1 MPRRYCGSCRSPLH
15 ADDGHSE
22 CVSCLGKS
30 HADAALAGS
39 DCSHCKIISLA
50 SLRSRIAF
58 FSESDPAPRALPFS
72 SSQGPVRKKQRGR
85 GSQRPVESELTSAQI
100 PSASLS
106 PHREVSPVLFS
117 QADQRPSASASDL
130 VSFGGS
136 DNELAD
142 DSMSL
147 AASDAEELSGS
158 VTDPAP
164 SRLPAPSAAKAGMD
178 AELFRVLSKAVEEL
192 GLEWSP
198 PEEPSRS
205 RLDEWLLPGRRQAP
219 QQRPLPFFPEVHDEL
234 TRSWRSPYSARLR
247 TSASSALTTIDGAEE
262 KGYERMPQLDES
274 VAAHPCSPTAI
285 GWKAKASHPSKPC
298 RTTSALAGRS
308 YASAGQAASALHS
321 MAVLQVYQAKLLS
334 AIDESEPDP
343 ATLRELRS
351 ATDLALRATKTT
363 AQAIGRSMAS
373 LVVLERHLWL
383 TLTEIKDADKVSF
396 LDAPISPSGLFGPAV
411 EVFAER
417 FTEAQKA
424 SQAMR
429 HFLPKRSSSAAAQ
442 SRPKTVPTQQPAKP
456 APAVSAPQPAKT
468 QQTWGR
474 SRSARRHPF
483 PKRQGPRPR
492 IALDPAP
499 PASSWSAGQE
509 EEWVESRHGRTAH
522 QTASLRK
529 PLFTPF
535 FSGCRGN
542 CVCCKYRART
552 SAHAT
557 IRCDSGKNKTQ
568 KFSKKRAVFLFR
580 PSRVPCLRAAG
591 HSSLS
596 NPLPC
601 GPRPGRPSLE
611 CQIGLWG

>member
-1 MPRRYCGSCRSPLH
+1 MPRRYCGSCRGDLH

-22 CVSCLGKS
+22 CVSCLGKA

-39 DCSHCKIISLA
+39 DCTHCESISLA
-50 SLRSRIAF
+50 SLRTRIAF

-85 GSQRPVESELTSAQI
+85 GSRLVESELTPAQI
-100 PSASLS
+100 PRASFS
-106 PHREVSPVLFS
+106 PHRELSPVLFI
-117 QADQRPSASASDL
+117 QPDQRPSASVSDL

-136 DNELAD
+136 DDELAD

-147 AASDAEELSGS
+147 VASDAEELWGS

-164 SRLPAPSAAKAGMD
+164 SGLPAPSAAKAGMD

-205 RLDEWLLPGRRQAP
+205 RLDEWFLPGRRQAP
-219 QQRPLPFFPEVHDEL
+219 QQRPSPFFPEVHDEL

-247 TSASSALTTIDGAEE
+247 TSASSALTTVDGAEE

-274 VAAHPCSPTAI
+274 VTAHLCPPTAI

-383 TLTEIKDADKVSF
+383 TLTEIKDADRVSF

-411 EVFAER
+411 KGFAER

-429 HFLPKRSSSAAAQ
+429 HFLPKRSSPAAAQ
-442 SRPKTVPTQQPAKP
+442 SRPRTAPTQQSAKP
-456 APAVSAPQPAKT
+456 APAVYAPQPART
-468 QQTWGR
+468 QQPRGR
-474 SRSARRHPF
+474 SRSARRHP
-483 PKRQGPRPR
+483 PPTRQGPRLK
-492 IALDPAP
+492 IALDPVR
-499 PASSWSAGQE
+499 PASS
-509 EEWVESRHGRTAH
+509 
-522 QTASLRK
+522 
-529 PLFTPF
+529 
-535 FSGCRGN
+535 
-542 CVCCKYRART
+542 
-552 SAHAT
+552 
-557 IRCDSGKNKTQ
+557 
-568 KFSKKRAVFLFR
+568 
-580 PSRVPCLRAAG
+580 
-591 HSSLS
+591 
-596 NPLPC
+596 
-601 GPRPGRPSLE
+601 
-611 CQIGLWG
+611 